1 MEKASQ
7 SLEYEKNY
15 EGYWTG
21 ESFVKQVCHLATL
34 QGWPCFNY
42 ILQLVDKII
51 PAFKELHGPEYQ
63 ALIMVDN
70 SQGHSA
76 YSTDALLV
84 SRMNMRPGGKQAR
97 LRDGWF
103 I

>member
-1 MEKASQ
+1 MHQSDVICPTYGWMEKASQ
-7 SLEYEKNY
+7 SLEYGKNY

-21 ESFVKQVCHLATL
+21 ELFVCRLATL

-51 PAFKELHGPEYQ
+51 PAFEELHGPEYQ

-70 SQGHSA
+70 SQGHLS
-76 YSTDALLV
+76 YSTNALLV
-84 SRMNMRPGGKQAR
+84 SHMNM
-97 LRDGWF
+97 
-103 I
+103 